1 MLSRENQW
9 SVYLTQ
15 KNESNFEKQE
25 TEYSNNNKSYD
36 QISQDSFVAERF
48 KVKMA
53 QEPHK
58 AFFLRFS
65 VFDKKITELMHY

>member
-36 QISQDSFVAERF
+36 QISQDSFVTERF